1 MPAQQ
6 TTRRVENSPAYHALV
21 RTGLVSYGI
30 VHLVIAWLALQ
41 LAFGKSDQ
49 QASQQGAMQELGE
62 KPLGGVLLWVVGIG
76 LFALALWQ
84 LIDAIAGQHQD
95 EDKKKEA
102 AGRLKSVGKAVVY
115 IVIGIQAVKA
125 TGGSSGGGQE
135 KTMTA
140 KLMEAP
146 AGRVLVAIVGLV
158 ILIVGIYHVY
168 KAVTA
173 KFTENLVGGV
183 GTTTIAL
190 GRAGY
195 GSKGVA
201 LAIVGVL
208 FGWSAITYD
217 PNKAGGLDS
226 ALRRLKDAPAGPVL
240 LTLIALGIACFG
252 VYCFVWA
259 RKVKI

>member
-6 TTRRVENSPAYHALV
+6 TTQRVENSSAYHALV

-30 VHLVIAWLALQ
+30 VHLVIAWLAAQ

-49 QASQQGAMQELGE
+49 QASQQGAMQELAE
-62 KPLGGVLLWVVGIG
+62 KPLGGALLWIVGIG

-84 LIDAIAGQHQD
+84 LIDAVAGQHD
-95 EDKKKEA
+95 EDKKKEW
-102 AGRLKSVGKAVVY
+102 AGRAKCVGKAVVY
-115 IVIGIQAVKA
+115 IAIGVQAIKA
-125 TGGSSGGGQE
+125 TSGSSGGGQE
-135 KTMTA
+135 KTLTA

-158 ILIVGIYHVY
+158 ILGVGIYHIY

-183 GTTTIAL
+183 DKATVTL

-201 LAIVGVL
+201 LSIVGVL

-217 PNKAGGLDS
+217 ANKAGGLDS
-226 ALRRLKDAPAGPVL
+226 AMRRLKEAPAGPVL
-240 LTLIALGIACFG
+240 LVLIALGIACFG
-252 VYCFVWA
+252 VYCFQWA
-259 RKVKI
+259 RKVKL

>member
-6 TTRRVENSPAYHALV
+6 TTQRVENSPAYHALV

-30 VHLVIAWLALQ
+30 VHLAIAWIAGQ
-41 LAFGKSDQ
+41 LAFGKSDE
-49 QASQQGAMQELGE
+49 QASQQGAMQELAD
-62 KPLGGVLLWVVGIG
+62 KPLGTALLWIIGIG

-84 LIDAIAGQHQD
+84 LIDAITGQHD

-102 AGRLKSVGKAVVY
+102 AKRGKCVAKAVVY
-115 IVIGIQAVKA
+115 IVLGIQALKVA
-125 TGGSSGGGQE
+125 TGGGGGGQE

-158 ILIVGIYHVY
+158 ILGVGIYHIY
-168 KAVTA
+168 KAVKA
-173 KFTENLVGGV
+173 KFTEDLVGGV
-183 GTTTIAL
+183 SQTTVAL

-195 GSKGVA
+195 ASKGVA
-201 LAIVGVL
+201 LSIVGVL

-217 PNKAGGLDS
+217 ANKAGGLDS

-240 LTLIALGIACFG
+240 LTVIALGIACFG

-259 RKVKI
+259 RKVKF

>member
-6 TTRRVENSPAYHALV
+6 TTRRVENSPAYSALV

-30 VHLVIAWLALQ
+30 VHLLIAWLAGQ

-49 QASQQGAMQELGE
+49 QASQQGAMQELAE
-62 KPLGGVLLWVVGIG
+62 KPLGGVLLWIVGIG

-84 LIDAIAGQHQD
+84 LVDAVVGQHD
-95 EDKKKEA
+95 EDTKKEWA
-102 AGRLKSVGKAVVY
+102 KRGKCVGKAVVY
-115 IVIGIQAVKA
+115 VVLGIQAIKVA
-125 TGGSSGGGQE
+125 TGSGSSGGQE

-140 KLMEAP
+140 RLMEAP

-158 ILIVGIYHVY
+158 ILAIGIYHIY

-173 KFTENLVGGV
+173 KFTDDLVGGV
-183 GTTTIAL
+183 GQATVKL

-195 GSKGVA
+195 ASKGVA
-201 LAIVGVL
+201 LSIVGVL

-217 PNKAGGLDS
+217 PEKAGGLDS

-240 LTLIALGIACFG
+240 LALIALGIACFG
-252 VYCFVWA
+252 VYCFQWA
-259 RKVKI
+259 RKVKL